1 MKLGSR
7 TVALWLVLA
16 GALAWTSCTGGNN
29 TSMTS
34 SAPSA
39 IMHSAMVT
47 VNIGD
52 DPDDQVAALEITISS
67 ISLTN
72 SAGTAV
78 PVLTTPVELELRH
91 LAGTFQP
98 IALTS
103 VPAGTY
109 TQANIQL
116 SSAQITVLSPT
127 TGKLVQQNVP
137 VPSTPISIKFASP
150 LVLTTQAATVN
161 LDFNLA
167 SSVSIDAS
175 GNITFT
181 PTIVATVAM
190 VPSNTGDEDDA
201 EKGEVEDVV
210 GTISSISGTSFTLML
225 GQQSLTFATNS
236 STEFDGISGFSGLTK
251 GMIVQVRAVTQAD
264 GTLLATKVE
273 AEDQDDNDRDV
284 EAQGLVVST
293 TGSPVTQFAIVVR
306 DHSGDDS
313 DMPSLGSTV
322 TVNVASATQFKID
335 TDSIDL
341 TNLSFTPT
349 FDATSLMKGQNVET
363 EGPVSSSTLTA
374 NKVRLKAQTLTGT
387 VSGFTQNGNA
397 ATFTLTVASNSVF
410 AMLSGQS
417 TVTVFQQP
425 STRTRVTVANGATVE
440 VRGLLFFTSG
450 KYNLVAGRI
459 LQPWFLLLKCTLLKG
474 HAPSVALFF
483 ALIYLVLGILRRP
496 TDDLVF
502 SAYAGCCPARA
513 ARSCPPASVEHRHH
527 RLDRNVYLRRTSS
540 GFIAGG
546 GGAD

>member
-1 MKLGSR
+1 MKLCYR

-16 GALAWTSCTGGNN
+16 AALACTSCSGGNN
-29 TSMTS
+29 AMSTS
-34 SAPSA
+34 SGSSA

-72 SAGTAV
+72 SSGTAV
-78 PVLTTPVELELRH
+78 PVLTTPVEIELRH

-98 IALTS
+98 IVLTS

-116 SSAQITVLSPT
+116 SSAKITALNPA
-127 TGKLVQQNVP
+127 TGQLVTQNIT

-150 LVLTTQAATVN
+150 LTLTTLAATVN

-175 GNITFT
+175 GNFTFT

-190 VPSNTGDEDDA
+190 VPSSMGDEDDA
-201 EKGEVEDVV
+201 ENGEVEDIV
-210 GTISSISGTSFTLML
+210 GTISGTSGTSFTIML
-225 GQQSLTFATNS
+225 GQQTLTFATNS
-236 STEFDGISGFSGLTK
+236 STEFEGISGFSALTK
-251 GMIVQVRAVTQAD
+251 GMIVQVRAVTQSD

-273 AEDQDDNDRDV
+273 AEDQDENENDV

-293 TGSPVTQFAIVVR
+293 TGSPVTQFAMVVR
-306 DHSGDDS
+306 DHSGDDAMS
-313 DMPSLGSTV
+313 PLGKTL
-322 TVNVASATQFKID
+322 TVNVAGTTQFKID

-341 TNLSFTPT
+341 TNLSFTPL
-349 FDATSLMKGQNVET
+349 FDATALMKGQNVET
-363 EGPVSSSTLTA
+363 EGAVSNATVTA
-374 NKVRLKAQTLTGT
+374 NKVRLKQQALTGT

-397 ATFTLTVASNSVF
+397 ATFTLTVPTSSVF
-410 AMLSGQS
+410 AMLAGQS

-425 STRTRVTVANGATVE
+425 STRTRITVANGATVE

-450 KYNLVAGRI
+450 KFNLVAGRI
-459 LQPWFLLLKCTLLKG
+459 LQP
-474 HAPSVALFF
+474 
-483 ALIYLVLGILRRP
+483 
-496 TDDLVF
+496 
-502 SAYAGCCPARA
+502 
-513 ARSCPPASVEHRHH
+513 
-527 RLDRNVYLRRTSS
+527 
-540 GFIAGG
+540 
-546 GGAD
+546 

>member
-1 MKLGSR
+1 MKLGVR

-16 GALAWTSCTGGNN
+16 GALACTSCTGGNN
-29 TSMTS
+29 AAPMTPS
-34 SAPSA
+34 SPSA
-39 IMHSAMVT
+39 VMNSALVT

-72 SAGTAV
+72 SSGTAV
-78 PVLTTPVELELRH
+78 PVLTTPTEIELRH

-98 IALTS
+98 IALTA

-116 SSAQITVLSPT
+116 SSAQITTLNPA
-127 TGKLVQQNVP
+127 TGKLVQQNIT

-175 GNITFT
+175 GNITFS
-181 PTIVATVAM
+181 PTLTATVAM
-190 VPSNTGDEDDA
+190 VPSNTGDEDD
-201 EKGEVEDVV
+201 ENGEVEDVV
-210 GTISSISGTSFTLML
+210 GTISTISGTSFTITL

-236 STEFDGISGFSGLTK
+236 STEFDGISGFSALTT

-273 AEDQDDNDRDV
+273 AEDQDDNRRDV
-284 EAQGLVVST
+284 EAQGLVAST
-293 TGSPVTQFAIVVR
+293 TGSPVTQFAIVVNE
-306 DHSGDDS
+306 HSGDDS
-313 DMPSLGSTV
+313 DMPSLGSPL
-322 TVNVASATQFKID
+322 TVNVASTTQFKID

-341 TNLSFTPT
+341 TNLSFTPA

-363 EGPVSSSTLTA
+363 EGPVSNSTVTA
-374 NKVRLKAQTLTGT
+374 NKVRLKEQALTGT
-387 VSGFTQNGNA
+387 VSALTQNGNA

-425 STRTRVTVANGATVE
+425 STRTKLTVANGATVE
-440 VRGLLFFTSG
+440 VRGLLFFVSG
-450 KYNLVAGRI
+450 KYNLVAGSI
-459 LQPWFLLLKCTLLKG
+459 QQP
-474 HAPSVALFF
+474 
-483 ALIYLVLGILRRP
+483 
-496 TDDLVF
+496 
-502 SAYAGCCPARA
+502 
-513 ARSCPPASVEHRHH
+513 
-527 RLDRNVYLRRTSS
+527 
-540 GFIAGG
+540 
-546 GGAD
+546 